1 MSQTHQRSLGEHVS
15 IISGTIGNNSGNN
28 SNSKWFVTQ
37 YGAQPPVQPRGPQVG
52 DIAHKSNALFV
63 WNGEQWVNIT
73 PGQHVDQ
80 YGVITVEPPAQS
92 APLEAEADFDF
103 TDICSSCEGAD
114 LSVDR
119 FCLFHRGW
127 VQGRL
132 SR

>member
-1 MSQTHQRSLGEHVS
+1 MST
-15 IISGTIGNNSGNN
+15 SGNN

-37 YGAQPPVQPRGPQVG
+37 YGAQPYEAQPYEAQPRVPEVG

-73 PGQHVDQ
+73 LGQHVDQ

-114 LSVDR
+114 PSVDR